1 MTSIASTASMSSSS
15 SKRPWAL
22 EARSNTLFIL
32 STVAVG
38 MFTDLFLYGLI
49 VPIVPFI
56 LSDRIGVEQSEIQ
69 YYTSVLLA
77 CYAGAS
83 VLFSFPA
90 GYIAD
95 YSSSRQLPFLVGL
108 VALLASTVLLML
120 GTSIEA
126 LIVARIFQGISG
138 ATVWTIGLALVMDT
152 VGSEK
157 LGVTIG
163 SIFSFISTGE
173 LAAPVLGGVVYDK
186 VGSNAVFGMG
196 IALLGVDFGMR
207 VAVIEKKVA
216 RKWGVGEGLDG
227 SEQGGAS
234 ESESGNGNGE
244 EAPLLG
250 NGENSDLDSWKIH
263 KELPKIVRKFPVL
276 YLLSSPRLLTAQL
289 VAFMQATILAV
300 FDATIPTQSQSVFG
314 FTALQTGLLFTP
326 IVLTSL
332 IFGPLTGMAV
342 DRYGPK
348 LIGTIGYTF
357 FTLPLILL
365 RLPVSNT
372 THDLVLY
379 CVLLSLCGFGMAMI
393 GAPSIV
399 EASYVA
405 EKYHNANPE
414 LFGEKGPYAQL
425 YALNSMVF
433 SAGFTFGPVLAGSL
447 RESIGYGNMNA
458 VVAGMC
464 AVVAA
469 LCFGYLG
476 GAPRCMSRK

>member
-1 MTSIASTASMSSSS
+1 
-15 SKRPWAL
+15 
-22 EARSNTLFIL
+22 
-32 STVAVG
+32 

-49 VPIVPFI
+49 VPILPFI
-56 LSDRIGVEQSEIQ
+56 LSDRIGVDQAEIQ

-95 YSSSRQLPFLVGL
+95 RLSSRQLPFLVGL
-108 VALLASTVLLML
+108 VALLASTVLFML
-120 GTSIEA
+120 ATSIEV
-126 LIVARIFQGISG
+126 LIAARIFQGISG

-163 SIFSFISTGE
+163 SIFSFISMGE
-173 LAAPVLGGVVYDK
+173 LVAPVLGGVVYDK

-216 RKWGVGEGLDG
+216 RKWGFEEEVGG
-227 SEQGGAS
+227 SEEGGAS
-234 ESESGNGNGE
+234 ENGNRNDNGNEEVGE

-250 NGENSDLDSWKIH
+250 NGKDSNIESWKIQ
-263 KELPKIVRKFPVL
+263 KELPGFVKKFPIL
-276 YLLSSPRLLTAQL
+276 YLLSSPRLLTAEL

-300 FDATIPTQSQSVFG
+300 FDATIPTQSQSLFG

-332 IFGPLTGMAV
+332 IFGPLAGMGV

-348 LIGTIGYTF
+348 IIGTTGYTF
-357 FTLPLILL
+357 FILPLILL

-372 THDLVLY
+372 THDLVLF
-379 CVLLSLCGFGMAMI
+379 CILLSFCGFGMAMI

-405 EKYHNANPE
+405 EKYHSANPE
-414 LFGEKGPYAQL
+414 LFGEEGPYAQL
-425 YALNSMVF
+425 YAMNSMVF
-433 SAGFTFGPVLAGSL
+433 SAGFTFGPVMAGSL
-447 RESIGYGNMNA
+447 REGIGYGNMNA
-458 VVAGMC
+458 VVAAMC

-476 GAPRCMSRK
+476 GVPRCRGGK

>member
-1 MTSIASTASMSSSS
+1 MASIASMASSS

-49 VPIVPFI
+49 VPILPFI

-77 CYAGAS
+77 SYAGAS

-95 YSSSRQLPFLVGL
+95 RLSSRQLPFLVGL

-120 GTSIEA
+120 GTSIEV
-126 LIVARIFQGISG
+126 LIIARIFQGISG
-138 ATVWTIGLALVMDT
+138 ATVWTVGLALVMDT
-152 VGSEK
+152 VGSDK

-163 SIFSFISTGE
+163 TIFSFIGTGE
-173 LAAPVLGGVVYDK
+173 LVAPVLGGMVYDK

-207 VAVIEKKVA
+207 VAVVEKKVA
-216 RKWGVGEGLDG
+216 RKWGVEEGLDG

-234 ESESGNGNGE
+234 ENGNGNGE

-250 NGENSDLDSWKIH
+250 NGKDSDLDSWKIR
-263 KELPKIVRKFPVL
+263 KELPNFVRKFPVL
-276 YLLSSPRLLTAQL
+276 YLLSSPRLLTAEL

-300 FDATIPTQSQSVFG
+300 FDATIPTQSQSLFG

-332 IFGPLTGMAV
+332 IFGPLAGMGV

-348 LIGTIGYTF
+348 IIGTIGYTF
-357 FTLPLILL
+357 FILPLILL
-365 RLPVSNT
+365 RLPVLNT

-379 CVLLSLCGFGMAMI
+379 YILLSLCGFGMALI

-414 LFGEKGPYAQL
+414 LFGEEGPYAQL

-433 SAGFTFGPVLAGSL
+433 SAGFTIGPVMAGSL
-447 RESIGYGNMNA
+447 REAIGYGNMNA

-476 GAPRCMSRK
+476 GVPVCRGKK

>member
-1 MTSIASTASMSSSS
+1 MASIASTASMSSSS

-22 EARSNTLFIL
+22 EARSNTFFIL

-157 LGVTIG
+157 LG
-163 SIFSFISTGE
+163 TGE

-250 NGENSDLDSWKIH
+250 NGEDSDLDSWKFT
-263 KELPKIVRKFPVL
+263 KNFQR
-276 YLLSSPRLLTAQL
+276 LSEI
-289 VAFMQATILAV
+289 AFMQATILAV